1 MQPEPLEPA
10 AHRRQLP
17 RDRMWVHALWE
28 LMLAAGVVGAVLAV
42 RAEDAAALRGDS
54 LRDLLVLLA
63 AGVLLGSGFALSLR
77 AAVPNLAV
85 GAVAVAA
92 GTLTGWL
99 VVERGYELW
108 VAVLVALGAAVALGI
123 ALAVVVVGFRTPA
136 WAVGLGAALGLYA
149 AVLSMGAGR
158 SVLVEGGPDLR
169 RWAWPLAAG
178 AVALSVLGGA
188 LGLSPRLRA
197 ALGRYRPTGDA
208 AVGRGRAAA
217 TTAAAALVGSTVL
230 AAAAGLII
238 ALRLRAVVPDDG
250 LTLLAQAAGAA
261 LLGGTSAYGRRG
273 GLFGTVLAAGLLQL
287 TALWL
292 GLVEAEPWTRP
303 ALLGAAIL
311 VGVLVGRLVEAAGSS
326 RPPPEPLDED
336 DGAGPETEM
345 WDPYS
350 TGGFTPE
357 RTGSFTP
364 ASAYR
369 PDAEPSWPGQAPAPG
384 ADPGRD
390 VGRDVGRDPGRDYGR
405 QPGRDYSGD
414 YSGDYGGDYGGDYA
428 RDPDRD
434 YSRGRGADPGGD
446 VSGEFSRDPGR

>member
-108 VAVLVALGAAVALGI
+108 VAVLVA
-123 ALAVVVVGFRTPA
+123 
-136 WAVGLGAALGLYA
+136 LGAALGLYA

-287 TALWL
+287 AALWL

-434 YSRGRGADPGGD
+434 YSRGRGADPG
-446 VSGEFSRDPGR
+446 